1 MVIKK
6 YQAKTE
12 AEAVEQAKK
21 ELGQNVVIMNVRNL
35 KKKGFL
41 GFMKAHT
48 VEVTVAMEED
58 MEERNLKTHS

>member
-21 ELGQNVVIMNVRNL
+21 ELGQNVVIMNVRN
-35 KKKGFL
+35 
-41 GFMKAHT
+41 
-48 VEVTVAMEED
+48 
-58 MEERNLKTHS
+58 